1 MIDPVALAA
10 ELIRRPSVTP
20 QDAGALGVL
29 ESALKPLGFEC
40 HRLKF
45 DDPAG
50 PPVENLF
57 AKKAVGEGR
66 HFCFAGHT
74 DVVPPGPRENW
85 VQDPFSGAVAN
96 GRLTAPHRHF
106 RLVSHPCEEL
116 AASTRSNRLGASLL
130 ADRA

>member
-29 ESALKPLGFEC
+29 EAALKPLGFQC
-40 HRLKF
+40 YRLKF
-45 DDPAG
+45 DHPGSA
-50 PPVENLF
+50 PVENLF
-57 AKKAVGEGR
+57 AKKSTGEGK

-85 VQDPFSGAVAN
+85 AGDPFAGEIAN
-96 GRLTAPHRHF
+96 GRLYGRG
-106 RLVSHPCEEL
+106 
-116 AASTRSNRLGASLL
+116 AADMKGA
-130 ADRA
+130 